1 MKTTYLNAKPNA
13 DQTLLLEKL
22 NDEFYNKYKPIFV
35 YSGPPGSG
43 KTWVIRLFFEM
54 HHISDD
60 QFITCAY
67 SGKAANVLAMNGL
80 PARTIHSLIYNMEL
94 KSTVNQTTGEIQYT
108 PTFVKKP
115 DLGADYKYIV
125 VDELSMVPDTIMEDL
140 LSFGIPIIGMGDIN
154 QLPPVFG
161 HGSYIAKPDFVL
173 TEIMR
178 QAWDSP
184 IIKMS
189 QYVLHGQKLAYG
201 SYGNDCNVMRTMP
214 IGRNLLGYDCILCNR
229 NATRSLVND
238 IFRSDIMKFCKHFGK
253 HVPILHV
260 GDKIVCRQNKWDR
273 SLDGLY
279 LTNGTIGTVDYIND
293 ELTDGNKI
301 TVDFKPDYSTGDCFD
316 NIPISVKYLQDS
328 SVKTFNFG
336 TVNFDYAYALTVHS
350 AQGSQF
356 NKLLYI
362 DDGFSGDKE
371 IKKKLKYTAITRA
384 VNHIDIVD
392 GDAFYTYTPYSGL

>member
-1 MKTTYLNAKPNA
+1 MKLTYKRVEPNTG
-13 DQTLLLEKL
+13 QSCLLDKL
-22 NDEFYNKYKPIFV
+22 DEAFFVKHLPIFV
-35 YSGPPGSG
+35 YSGPPGAG
-43 KTWVIRLFFEM
+43 KTWVIRLFFER
-54 HHISDD
+54 HNISTD

-80 PARTIHSLIYNMEL
+80 PARTIHSLIYNMVL
-94 KSTVNQTTGEIQYT
+94 KQVVNPVTGEIQNT

-115 DLGADYKYIV
+115 QLDADYKFIV
-125 VDELSMVPDTIMEDL
+125 VDELSMVPDPIMEDL
-140 LSFGIPIIGMGDIN
+140 LSYGIPIIGMGDIN

-189 QYVLHGQKLAYG
+189 QYVLHGQRLAYG
-201 SYGNDCNVMRTMP
+201 TYGNNCNVLKTVP
-214 IGRNLLGYDCILCNR
+214 VGRNLLGYDCILCNR
-229 NATRSLVND
+229 NATRTLVND
-238 IFRSDIMKFCKHFGK
+238 IFRSDILKYCKFGK
-253 HVPILHV
+253 NKPLLHI

-273 SLDGLY
+273 SLGGLY

-293 ELTDGNKI
+293 EMTNGTKI
-301 TVDFKPDYSTGDCFD
+301 TIDFKPDYSTGECFD
-316 NIPISVKYLQDS
+316 NIPVSVKYLEDS
-328 SVKTFNFG
+328 ERVRTFNFG

-356 NKLLYI
+356 NRVLYI
-362 DDGFSGDKE
+362 DDGFSGDRE
-371 IKKKLKYTAITRA
+371 IKKKLMYTAITRA
-384 VNHIDIVD
+384 VDSIDIVD
-392 GDAFYTYTPYSGL
+392 CNCFYSYSPENI